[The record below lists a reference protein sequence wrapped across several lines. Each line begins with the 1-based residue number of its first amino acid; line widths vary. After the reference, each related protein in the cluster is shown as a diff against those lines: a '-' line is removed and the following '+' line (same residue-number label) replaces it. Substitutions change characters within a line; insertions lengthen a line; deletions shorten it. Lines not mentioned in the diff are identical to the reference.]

1 MLRRIEKEV
10 RLKLKA
16 SNESKFEYLNENS
29 HWSVICIFATPSN
42 GAFKLQFTRI
52 ISRFRNSQQR
62 SLDGPHLTLKTR
74 TNPWSSHGARI
85 HMNCMGLKR
94 MPSQL
99 DFLVSWTTKHFY
111 FLERVLS
118 LNWAGWYPTSA
129 FPKVF
134 FAIAKQ
140 FCSMSVPGFCGHCD
154 FNWGYI
160 DQKD

>member
-42 GAFKLQFTRI
+42 GAFKLKFTRI
-52 ISRFRNSQQR
+52 GFEICNRDPWTVHMRA
-62 SLDGPHLTLKTR
+62 R
-74 TNPWSSHGARI
+74 TNLWSSHGARI
-85 HMNCMGLKR
+85 HMNCMRLKR

-140 FCSMSVPGFCGHCD
+140 FCSMSVPGFCRHCD

>member
-1 MLRRIEKEV
+1 M
-10 RLKLKA
+10 
-16 SNESKFEYLNENS
+16 S
-29 HWSVICIFATPSN
+29 
-42 GAFKLQFTRI
+42 
-52 ISRFRNSQQR
+52 RNSNIWTKIHIDR
-62 SLDGPHLTLKTR
+62 SFVYSPHPQMEHLNFSLHVSFLGFEIRNRDPWTVHMRAR

-85 HMNCMGLKR
+85 HMNCMRLKR

-140 FCSMSVPGFCGHCD
+140 FCSMSFPGFCGHCD